1 TKKSFKNIKVV
12 ANGAGAAGMAI
23 IKMLENFGV
32 SNIIMCDSQGAIY
45 EGRPRRMNNVKEVVA
60 KKTNPHKLKG
70 SLEEVIE
77 GVDVFIGVYVD
88 EMYTTEKRKKMNKNQ
103 INYAMA
109 NPDPEIIPED
119 AKKARAKI
127 IGTRRSDFTNQ

>member
-1 TKKSFKNIKVV
+1 V

-77 GVDVFIGVYVD
+77 GADVFIGVS
-88 EMYTTEKRKKMNKNQ
+88 
-103 INYAMA
+103 
-109 NPDPEIIPED
+109 EIGRASCRERETMWLEED
-119 AKKARAKI
+119 AVTGR
-127 IGTRRSDFTNQ
+127 